1 MSGHTDNSILI
12 DADIDTVWTITNDL
26 RSWPDLFTEY
36 ASVEILEETGTTF
49 RFRLKMHPDE
59 NGTAWSWVS
68 ERTLDP
74 VAREVRAHRIETGPF
89 EYMHIHWT
97 YTPEGTGT
105 RMRWVQD
112 FHMRPAAP
120 LDDAG
125 MTARLNAN
133 TAREMA
139 VIRDKVERSAAAGS
153 TVLLVDAPVAGLA
166 EQV

>member
-1 MSGHTDNSILI
+1 MSGHTDNSIFI
-12 DADIDTVWTITNDL
+12 DADIDTVWSITNDL
-26 RSWPDLFTEY
+26 PSWPDLFTEY
-36 ASVEILEETGTTF
+36 ASVEILEATGNTF
-49 RFRLKMHPDE
+49 KFRLTMRPDE

-74 VAREVRAHRIETGPF
+74 VAHEVRAYRIETGPF

-97 YTPEGTGT
+97 YAAEATGT

-125 MTARLNAN
+125 MTARINTN

-139 VIRDKVERSAAAGS
+139 VIRDKVERAAAVGS
-153 TVLLVDAPVAGLA
+153 TVLIVDAPVAGVP